1 MRNWFLVIS
10 FWFLDKKI
18 SFKFTIFSLMYFMLL
33 PRIWCRG
40 RIPVCVRTRTGRHP
54 PRVIWYFFSG
64 FDESNPYLSL

>member
-1 MRNWFLVIS
+1 MQNWFLVIS

-40 RIPVCVRTRTGRHP
+40 ADSSAPGYLVFFQRVQCLPVRVRTQTGIEP
-54 PRVIWYFFSG
+54 LP
-64 FDESNPYLSL
+64 